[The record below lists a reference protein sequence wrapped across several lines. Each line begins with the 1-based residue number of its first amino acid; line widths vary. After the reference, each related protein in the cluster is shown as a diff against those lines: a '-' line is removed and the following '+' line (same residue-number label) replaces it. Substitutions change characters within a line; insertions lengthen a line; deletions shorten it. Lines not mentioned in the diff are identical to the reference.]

1 MRAWQIQDRFG
12 LDALALVERDEPRPG
27 PGQVTVRVRA
37 ASLNYRDLLTVE
49 GSYNPKQPLPLV
61 PLSDGAGEVCAVG
74 PAVTHVKVG
83 DRVAGI
89 FNQAWLTGPP
99 RREHVPS
106 SLGGPL
112 DGLLAERVVLA
123 SGGVVPLP
131 EHLSFE
137 EAACLPC
144 AAVTAWNALVVQ
156 GGLAAGQTVL
166 VLGTG
171 GVALFA
177 LQLARCLEARVIV
190 TSSSDAKL
198 ERARELGAAHTINY
212 RETPGWDRKVKE
224 LTDGVGVDHVLELGG
239 AGTLPRSLRA
249 VRVGGQVSLV
259 GSLSGLEATL
269 NLALVF
275 MRGVRLQGVL
285 VGSRE
290 MFENMNRVISRHRLR
305 PVIDRVFAFEEARA
319 AFERLRSQRHFG
331 KIVVRCAGGREPV
344 APGPEP

>member
-1 MRAWQIQDRFG
+1 MRAWQIQERFG
-12 LDALALVERDEPRPG
+12 IDALTLVERDEPHPG
-27 PGQVTVRVRA
+27 PGQVAVRVGA

-49 GSYNPKQPLPLV
+49 GSYNRKQPLPLI
-61 PLSDGAGEVCAVG
+61 PLSDGAGEVVAVG
-74 PAVTHVKVG
+74 PEVTRVKEG

-89 FNQAWLTGPP
+89 FNQGWISGSP
-99 RREHVPS
+99 RRELVSS

-112 DGLLAERVVLA
+112 DGMLAERVVLDA
-123 SGGVVPLP
+123 EGVVTIP

-156 GGLAAGQTVL
+156 GGLTAGQTVL

-177 LQLARCLEARVIV
+177 LQIAGLLGARAIV
-190 TSSSDAKL
+190 TSSSDARL
-198 ERARELGAAHTINY
+198 ERARALGATHVVNY
-212 RETPGWDRKVKE
+212 RATPDWDKRVKE
-224 LTDGVGVDHVLELGG
+224 LTGGVGVDHVVELGG
-239 AGTLPRSLRA
+239 AGTLAQSLRA
-249 VRVGGQVSLV
+249 VRMGGQVSLI

-275 MRGVRLQGVL
+275 MRGIRLQGIL

-290 MFENMNRVISRHRLR
+290 MFEAMNRAIVLHRLR
-305 PVIDRVFAFEEARA
+305 PVIDRSFAFEEAPL
-319 AFERLRSQRHFG
+319 AFEHLQSQRHFG
-331 KIVVRCAGGREPV
+331 KIVVRA
-344 APGPEP
+344 A

>member
-12 LDALALVERDEPRPG
+12 LDALALVERSEPRPTA
-27 PGQVTVRVRA
+27 GQVVVRVRA

-49 GSYNPKQPLPLV
+49 GSYNPRQPLPLV
-61 PLSDGAGEVCAVG
+61 PLSDGAGEVLAVG
-74 PAVTHVKVG
+74 RGVTRVREG

-89 FNQAWLTGPP
+89 FNQAWITGPP
-99 RREHVPS
+99 RREHVS
-106 SLGGPL
+106 HSLGGPL
-112 DGLLAERVVLA
+112 DGMLAEQVVLDA
-123 SGGVVPLP
+123 EGTVPVP
-131 EHLSFE
+131 GHLSFE

-144 AAVTAWNALVVQ
+144 AAVTAWNALVEQ
-156 GGLAAGQTVL
+156 GGLARGQTVL

-177 LQLARCLEARVIV
+177 LQVARCLGARVIV
-190 TSSSDAKL
+190 TSSSAVKE
-198 ERARELGAAHTINY
+198 ERARALGAFHTINSRATPDWE
-212 RETPGWDRKVKE
+212 REVKE

-239 AGTLPRSLRA
+239 AETLPRSLRA

-275 MRGVRLQGVL
+275 MRGIRLQGVL

-290 MFENMNRVISRHRLR
+290 MFEAMNRLIAHDRLR
-305 PVIDRVFAFEEARA
+305 PVIDRVFSFEEAPA
-319 AFERLRSQRHFG
+319 AFEHLRSQRHFG
-331 KIVVRCAGGREPV
+331 KIVVRGA
-344 APGPEP
+344 